1 MPVSYWNFSTSID
14 RIARYVS
21 GQKKQKKERNGRKES
36 DTYWFG
42 RVVTAG
48 EWSESSSL
56 FLLASPPPTTPKRP
70 TRRWVGGRAARAE
83 PDHRPQRLL
92 INVNGIFLFFSIFS
106 IILFIYFHLGLYSA
120 VFFAP
125 SFYSL
130 CLRACLLPL
139 VLYTVDA
146 RRRRRLYKRT
156 TEVYTHGREPKINEG
171 WFH

>member
-56 FLLASPPPTTPKRP
+56 FLLASPRP
-70 TRRWVGGRAARAE
+70 
-83 PDHRPQRLL
+83 
-92 INVNGIFLFFSIFS
+92 
-106 IILFIYFHLGLYSA
+106 
-120 VFFAP
+120 
-125 SFYSL
+125 
-130 CLRACLLPL
+130 
-139 VLYTVDA
+139 
-146 RRRRRLYKRT
+146 RRRSAQLDAELVGAPPEQSQT
-156 TEVYTHGREPKINEG
+156 IDHSSC
-171 WFH
+171 